1 MPASM
6 PMERPAIE
14 PAGRE
19 SEEGGGEVVSAGVA
33 IADCVW
39 EDDVLAVV
47 VSLAIDIDIDVGVAI
62 AVFVVTI
69 DVADVFVP
77 NSVPTWAQSSC
88 AKSSVAACSEAEHE
102 PCMHLKMG
110 GTCVVHMQG
119 VSRRGQEPWVVD
131 MQVCYWGEG
140 MLVCGLMVDAGGVK
154 GREGGREG
162 DGRTAQGGK
171 PWRSLGRARGV
182 VEGRKGRRRR
192 IMVRKEGILVGG
204 GVDVDGERKRAK
216 KEEMER
222 ENRIG

>member
-19 SEEGGGEVVSAGVA
+19 LEEGGGEVFSAGVA

-47 VSLAIDIDIDVGVAI
+47 VSLAIDIEIDIDVGVAI
-62 AVFVVTI
+62 AVFVVTT

-131 MQVCYWGEG
+131 MQVCYWEEG
-140 MLVCGLMVDAGGVK
+140 MLVCGVMVDVGGVK
-154 GREGGREG
+154 GREGGREMDVRHREG
-162 DGRTAQGGK
+162 
-171 PWRSLGRARGV
+171 SLGGRWGGRGGLLRG
-182 VEGRKGRRRR
+182 GRGGGGGLWLGRRAFWWVVVL
-192 IMVRKEGILVGG
+192 ML
-204 GVDVDGERKRAK
+204 
-216 KEEMER
+216 MER
-222 ENRIG
+222 ENERKRKRWSERIE